1 MWQAKEA
8 AMTASIVPLH
18 GDETA
23 QATGAAPS
31 PAPILA
37 PSPARARLLDVAEEL
52 WGRRGMEGAS
62 LREIAAAAGQRN
74 NSAVRYHFR
83 DKAGLVEALLADR
96 MGRVE
101 AIRAERIAAHKPLER
116 QSPETLLRLMWQPML
131 DLAPQGSPHALI
143 RFMLAFLIGSTGYN
157 HPLVARLEEH
167 PASDSILRALHGCL
181 PHLSREQFEYRMG
194 LVVMMFWAAVS
205 QHDQAVAAANLLW
218 SSRFSLD
225 ETIKLSVAA
234 LAAPV

>member
-1 MWQAKEA
+1 
-8 AMTASIVPLH
+8 MTASIHPLH
-18 GDETA
+18 PDEPA
-23 QATGAAPS
+23 QAR
-31 PAPILA
+31 
-37 PSPARARLLDVAEEL
+37 SPARARLLDVAEDL

-83 DKAGLVEALLADR
+83 DKAGLVDALLADR
-96 MGRVE
+96 MTRVE
-101 AIRAERIAAHKPLER
+101 AIRAERVAARIAEHGPLDPGSLGHE
-116 QSPETLLRLMWQPML
+116 SPEVLLRLMWQPML
-131 DLAPQGSPHALI
+131 DLASPGSPHSFV
-143 RFMLAFLIGSTGYN
+143 RFMLAFLIDSTGHS
-157 HPLVARLEEH
+157 HPLVARLKQH
-167 PASDSILRALHGCL
+167 PASDGILRALHACY
-181 PHLSREQFEYRMG
+181 PQLSREQFEYRIG

-225 ETIKLSVAA
+225 ETIKLSTAA